1 VALAENGDGGGARAL
16 EFVADEVALK
26 GHAYPLEAARIRLAL
41 VRHDID
47 GLAELLQGGRS
58 HRFIFDLQTF
68 AARLDA
74 IAALRDLGRAEEE
87 APRFLQ
93 PGTYLEPFALR
104 ALGAARGDESLLEDA
119 LNRFE
124 ALGLGWHAEQT
135 GALVG

>member
-1 VALAENGDGGGARAL
+1 MH
-16 EFVADEVALK
+16 
-26 GHAYPLEAARIRLAL
+26 GHAYALEAARIRLAL
-41 VRHDID
+41 SRGDAET
-47 GLAELLQGGRS
+47 LARLVGREAS

-68 AARLDA
+68 AARFDA

-87 APRFLQ
+87 APRFLL

-104 ALGAARGDESLLEDA
+104 ALGAARGDESLIEDA

-135 GALVG
+135 GALVGY